1 MVQPAMTDSGPGV
14 AVGVDV
20 RVGVAVRVGVG
31 VTVRVGDGVAVAVG
45 VLVGGTQ
52 PNSQR
57 TATRITSTIVIQ
69 PSPSQSKNGSVEAVP
84 QISARIWISPTS
96 IQPLP
101 L

>member
-1 MVQPAMTDSGPGV
+1 MVQPAMTGSGPGV

-52 PNSQR
+52 FDSQR
-57 TATRITSTIVIQ
+57 TATRITSTTVIQ
-69 PSPSQSKNGSVEAVP
+69 PSPSQS
-84 QISARIWISPTS
+84 
-96 IQPLP
+96 
-101 L
+101 